1 MYLLLQL
8 MRVTILQT
16 DIVWASPKANMESV
30 GRQIKGAPA
39 TDLFVLPEMWS
50 TGFAIE
56 PEGIA
61 DESNLTLHWMQEM
74 AIETQAGI
82 CGSVSVKENGLF
94 VNRMYFVRPDSSFE
108 SYDKHHLF
116 TYGHED
122 KYYRAGNRR
131 TVAEFNGVR
140 FLLVTCYDTRFPLW
154 LRYRNDY
161 DAIII
166 VANWP
171 SNRQSAWEIL
181 TKARAIENQAY
192 VLACNR
198 VGRDNY
204 SQYAGGSAI
213 IDPYGNVM
221 SQVHENTE
229 AIICGD
235 IDMKLL
241 THFREKFPVLY
252 EKDNYEIK

>member
-1 MYLLLQL
+1 M
-8 MRVTILQT
+8 
-16 DIVWASPKANMESV
+16 
-30 GRQIKGAPA
+30 A
-39 TDLFVLPEMWS
+39 T
-50 TGFAIE
+50 
-56 PEGIA
+56 
-61 DESNLTLHWMQEM
+61 
-74 AIETQAGI
+74 
-82 CGSVSVKENGLF
+82 
-94 VNRMYFVRPDSSFE
+94 
-108 SYDKHHLF
+108 
-116 TYGHED
+116 
-122 KYYRAGNRR
+122 
-131 TVAEFNGVR
+131 
-140 FLLVTCYDTRFPLW
+140 
-154 LRYRNDY
+154 
-161 DAIII
+161 III

-198 VGRDNY
+198 VGRDKH